1 MALEELGPAERV
13 AAGAIGR
20 PGRRRFYLEVTAGG
34 VTYSLL
40 CEKEQM
46 AALATQGL
54 AALEEAGI
62 DTDETAVSQIL
73 QSGLAVSDPVQPRL
87 RVGSIA
93 LGIAASELIT
103 VTVESVDGDD
113 GVSFVV
119 APEQFR
125 AMALAALQ
133 AVAGGRPICPRCRL
147 PIDPDGHDCPAGNG
161 HRHL

>member
-34 VTYSLL
+34 VTHSLL

-73 QSGLAVSDPVQPRL
+73 QSGLEVSDPGQPRL

-93 LGIAASELIT
+93 LGIAGSELIT
-103 VTVESVDGDD
+103 VTIESVDGDD

>member
-1 MALEELGPAERV
+1 MAV
-13 AAGAIGR
+13 
-20 PGRRRFYLEVTAGG
+20 
-34 VTYSLL
+34 
-40 CEKEQM
+40 
-46 AALATQGL
+46 LATQGL